1 MNKPKGGLFID
12 EAYSLVKDTLG
23 STDFGQEAIE
33 TLLKS
38 MEDYRDDLVVIAA
51 GYPDKMAGFLSSNPG
66 LRSRFPRVIEFPD
79 YSSEELVK
87 IFHLEATRN
96 GYVLD
101 PDAQNAVIEEIKRRW
116 EQRGAD
122 YANARDVRNLFEQ
135 VIGKQADRVSQSKRI
150 IKQALTTICE
160 ADIRLAWR
168 MPEPQVVS

>member
-1 MNKPKGGLFID
+1 LNKPKGGLFID

-122 YANARDVRNLFEQ
+122 YANARDVRNLFER
-135 VIGKQADRVSQSKRI
+135 VVGKQADRVSKLKRI
-150 IKQALTTICE
+150 TQKALTTISE
-160 ADIRLAWR
+160 RDITLACGT
-168 MPEPQVVS
+168 S